1 MNSLKIA
8 NFDVEPILDKL
19 IQNEKEKEIFR
30 KWFAEEHLLTDEIKT
45 PEDLFLRGIED
56 IFMNYF
62 QKRLGNHHFNV
73 VINKRIRIWFTE
85 HRREL
90 SKIGYNIIQAAD
102 QFIRVI
108 DDLIGREGEE
118 EEGEFLYTDGISTTQ
133 VKFLVDIGGSSIISW
148 IENLPE
154 KTILLTPG
162 KYEDQW
168 GQIIGEIMIK
178 NLEEDFKLMRVPE
191 DAKELLK
198 ANFKTTIMALNFGM
212 LNFSDSKAT
221 LQKYFSMFQT
231 QMVQLTAKH
240 RVKVKPEQ
248 QVDRR
253 YMTDAEIA
261 DIMNLPYNFSFSDIT
276 DVAQLNVA
284 KGLEKQLRQVMIEP
298 QLISSLKEQIHI
310 KFRKS
315 KVPNDHKVGLIAA
328 QTVGEQATQNGMN
341 SFKHAGQTGDSGFD
355 RIRAVVNMTKVP
367 TNPFVTIC
375 LKGNPTLRE
384 ARYYASRIEST
395 TISDVC
401 EFVIGFDSSVPATP
415 ALFGGRPEEGSGIV
429 VDRYPKEPWMDL
441 FVKIL
446 GNPDRPSHRNTWLIR
461 GKCNV
466 DRMYQRRISMR
477 DIARTIENKY
487 RDVQVIISSLSLGII
502 EVWYHESYYTRS
514 NKSTAKAATDEIR
527 YLWLRDEL
535 IQGFNQLP
543 VTNIPGY
550 SNVVVKRLAISNYVD
565 TVRKIGNSFNVQ
577 FNIDNFYRFNI
588 PIDQTIEMLAMKA
601 NTEPQNV
608 TYNDDGNF
616 TVVSSIDRAIFQ
628 RNLNEVEVSKLQDL
642 IESEKI
648 DQEKI
653 VIVLNQKEINDNL
666 INIESIVEFFA
677 KQSQLPRFKPVKLN
691 IDKFNM
697 IIEISPDPD
706 FNIHT
711 ISQMLIND
719 PTIEQEVKQNHVFE
733 DKDLIISEIPESVSK
748 KIIQDFADSFHG
760 AISFSFEHSANKT
773 IKIKFSTNKIE
784 LLNLW
789 KSIKNVIGSDGCSL
803 STVFTSEK
811 REQLNLRHYITARGY
826 SLYELANLPFV
837 DLTGC
842 ISSHP
847 PEMYK
852 VFGIEVMRSFV
863 YMELMA
869 NGGKAVAARHNS
881 LIADTLSYMG
891 IPTPLDKR
899 GKEIMLAGPF
909 ARAAFQETFKTL
921 AAASLEGAKDAL
933 TSSVSKTLVGEFEK
947 QEKKKEDEE
956 AEKYSAQLL
965 RSTLDELVNA
975 GQKFQRKMPRKTVK
989 GRKPKEVKKEDPFG
1003 SEYDGDVL

>member
-1 MNSLKIA
+1 MNSLKIT

-19 IQNEKEKEIFR
+19 IHDEKEKETFR
-30 KWFAEEHLLTDEIKT
+30 RWFLEEHLPTDEIRT
-45 PEDLFLRGIED
+45 TEDLFLRGIED

-62 QKRLGNHHFNV
+62 QHRLGSHHFSQI
-73 VINKRIRIWFTE
+73 INKRIRIWFDE

-90 SKIGYNIIQAAD
+90 SKIGYNIIQVAD
-102 QFIRVI
+102 RFIREI
-108 DDLIGREGEE
+108 DDLIGEDDED
-118 EEGEFLYTDGISTTQ
+118 EGEFLYTDGISTRQ
-133 VKFLVDIGGSSIISW
+133 VRFLVDIGGSSIIAW
-148 IENLPE
+148 IEKLPE
-154 KTILLTPG
+154 KKIVLTPE
-162 KYEDQW
+162 KYETQW
-168 GQIIGEIMIK
+168 GEIIGEIMIK

-191 DAKELLK
+191 EAKEMLK
-198 ANFKTTIMALNFGM
+198 NDFRTTIIAINFGM
-212 LNFSDSKAT
+212 LNFNDSKTT
-221 LQKYFSMFQT
+221 LDKYFSMFQT
-231 QMVQLTAKH
+231 QMVQLTATYRK
-240 RVKVKPEQ
+240 KVKPEQ
-248 QVDRR
+248 QEERR

-261 DIMNLPYNFSFSDIT
+261 DIMNLPYNFSFPDVTDI
-276 DVAQLNVA
+276 AQLNVA

-298 QLISSLKEQIHI
+298 KLITSLKEQIHI

-367 TNPFVTIC
+367 ANPFVSIC

-395 TISDVC
+395 MISDVC
-401 EFVIGFDSSVPATP
+401 EFSIGFDSSVAGTP
-415 ALFGGRPEEGSGIV
+415 ALFGGRAEEGSGIV
-429 VDRYPKEPWMDL
+429 VDRYPREPWMDI

-446 GNPDRPSHRNTWLIR
+446 GNSDRPMHRNTWLIR
-461 GKCNV
+461 GTCNV

-487 RDVQVIISSLSLGII
+487 RDVQVIISSLSIGVV

-514 NKSTAKAATDEIR
+514 NKSNAKAATDEIR

-535 IQGFNQLP
+535 IQGFNQLA

-550 SNVVVKRLAISNYVD
+550 SDAVVKRFAISNYVD
-565 TVRKIGNSFNVQ
+565 TIRKVGNAFNVQ
-577 FNIDNFYRFNI
+577 FNIDTFYRFNV
-588 PIDQTIEMLAMKA
+588 PIEQTREMLAMKA
-601 NTEPQNV
+601 ETDVEKV
-608 TYNDDGNF
+608 VYNDDANF
-616 TVVSSIDRAIFQ
+616 TVVTDMNRAAFQ
-628 RNLNEVEVSKLQDL
+628 RNLNEVEVSKLEDL
-642 IESEKI
+642 IKSEQI
-648 DQEKI
+648 TDGKI
-653 VIVLNQKEINDNL
+653 VIVLNQEEINDNL
-666 INIESIVEFFA
+666 INIESIVEFFV
-677 KQSQLPRFKPVKLN
+677 KQSQLPRFKPVKVN

-697 IIEISPDPD
+697 IVEISSNPD
-706 FNIHT
+706 FNVHT
-711 ISQMLIND
+711 VSGMLIDD
-719 PTIEQEVKQNHVFE
+719 PSIDQEVKQNHIF
-733 DKDLIISEIPESVSK
+733 KDGNLIITGISEAVGK
-748 KIIQDFADSFHG
+748 KPIQDFVDSFHQ
-760 AISFSFEHSANKT
+760 AVSFSFERIGKT
-773 IKIKFSTNKIE
+773 IEIRFSTNKIE
-784 LLNLW
+784 PSILW
-789 KSIKNVIGSDGCSL
+789 KSMKNVIGSDGCSL
-803 STVFTSEK
+803 STVFTSER
-811 REQLNLRHYITARGY
+811 REQINLRHYINARGY

-847 PEMYK
+847 PEMHK

-965 RSTLDELVNA
+965 KSTLDELVNA
-975 GQKFQRKMPRKTVK
+975 GKKFERKIPRKMIRK

-1003 SEYDGDVL
+1003 SMYDEDVL